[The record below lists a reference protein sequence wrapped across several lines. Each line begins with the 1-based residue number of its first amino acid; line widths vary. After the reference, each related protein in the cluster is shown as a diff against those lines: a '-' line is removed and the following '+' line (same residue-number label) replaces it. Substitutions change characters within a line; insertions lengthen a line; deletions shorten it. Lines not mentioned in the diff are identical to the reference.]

1 MEDKKWIVVE
11 KNKKNEVL
19 EIAKAAG
26 ISTLTAQILV
36 NRGVASLEAIEE
48 FLQDQTRY
56 YSPLLLTDCEKAAKR
71 ILKAIEINEKIVIYG
86 DYDVD
91 GICSTALMYRFLRNL
106 GAKDISYY
114 IPDRKTEGYGLN
126 ITALEN
132 ICSLGAKL
140 IVTVDC
146 GISNYFEIEKIKEKI
161 DVIITDHHQPPE
173 KLPEAFAIIN
183 PAKLDCKYPF
193 KKLAGVGV
201 AYKLCQAIWQIEKN
215 DFEVYYNDLLE
226 LVALATVAD
235 IVELQDENRVLVKQG
250 LKALGTTNILGL
262 KELIIVSKLA
272 GKKIDAGKIGFIL
285 APRLNAAGRLGNAQL
300 AVKLLTTDK
309 EHEAK
314 EIAEFLNNEN
324 ELRQN
329 IEQEIL
335 DEALK
340 MLAEKPPEKTIVLAG
355 KNWNAGVIG
364 IVASRLVEKY
374 YLPTII
380 FSVDEQGIAKGSG
393 RSIRALDLHKALA
406 SMKELFLNFGGHHQA
421 AGLSLREKDLPAFSE
436 RFETY
441 VQNTLLPVDFVP
453 TVKIDAL
460 VSDFSELTKQV
471 MDELEKL
478 EPFGEGNPKP
488 SFAIY
493 GLKLLNKR
501 SFQDGKSI
509 NLSFVKNSIFK
520 NAVFWREARKF
531 SWLQV
536 NDSVNMVFNLSI
548 TDWIDPIQ
556 ITIKDL
562 KKQVSWID
570 LRTEKFD
577 LNELVNESEQE
588 TTCIYSKKALTLTK
602 FDNVITDLTKY
613 DCFYKK
619 LLILDLPLKEE
630 WEDFQKKL
638 SKCLELEIIL
648 GFSFVEIDKA
658 LLRLEEEYI
667 DREKMKK
674 FFILL
679 RQELQL
685 SDRILVSVLQN
696 KNWFQEFDFDYLSI
710 LQEINLLEC
719 SGDCFSL
726 KNSCEKE
733 KKELNNSKIFQ
744 KRHIDNK
751 LKQEFLQKL
760 KATNISDL
768 F

>member
-1 MEDKKWIVVE
+1 M
-11 KNKKNEVL
+11 
-19 EIAKAAG
+19 
-26 ISTLTAQILV
+26 
-36 NRGVASLEAIEE
+36 
-48 FLQDQTRY
+48 
-56 YSPLLLTDCEKAAKR
+56 
-71 ILKAIEINEKIVIYG
+71 
-86 DYDVD
+86 
-91 GICSTALMYRFLRNL
+91 
-106 GAKDISYY
+106 
-114 IPDRKTEGYGLN
+114 
-126 ITALEN
+126 
-132 ICSLGAKL
+132 
-140 IVTVDC
+140 
-146 GISNYFEIEKIKEKI
+146 
-161 DVIITDHHQPPE
+161 
-173 KLPEAFAIIN
+173 
-183 PAKLDCKYPF
+183 
-193 KKLAGVGV
+193 
-201 AYKLCQAIWQIEKN
+201 
-215 DFEVYYNDLLE
+215 
-226 LVALATVAD
+226 
-235 IVELQDENRVLVKQG
+235 
-250 LKALGTTNILGL
+250 

-441 VQNTLLPVDFVP
+441 VQNTLLPGDFVP

-501 SFQDGKSI
+501 SFQEGKSI
-509 NLSFVKNSIFK
+509 NLSFAKNSIFK

-562 KKQVSWID
+562 KKQVSWRD
-570 LRTEKFD
+570 LRAEKFD

-602 FDNVITDLTKY
+602 FDNVITDLTNY

-685 SDRILVSVLQN
+685 SDRILLSVLQN